1 LFGPLR
7 LSLHFINKL
16 GQFKWLNTII
26 RQKVGVFMPTVAITG
41 AGTGLGK
48 ALALEYAKNGYKVYL
63 LGRRNDPLHLVQFQ
77 IKEIGGDAEVVLC
90 DVREIAS
97 IQIAFQRIGELDV
110 FINNAGIGIFGSID
124 DYGVEDIEAT
134 LNTNVKGTILTVQ
147 ASLPLIRKSKGRI
160 LTIISTAGLRGKVNE
175 SLYCA
180 SKFAVRGF
188 TEALQQEWAQE
199 DFKITAVYMGG
210 MNTPFWK
217 KSDHVK
223 DPSRL
228 KNPEVVAKQ
237 IFDEDDGRKEI
248 LVD

>member
-1 LFGPLR
+1 
-7 LSLHFINKL
+7 
-16 GQFKWLNTII
+16 
-26 RQKVGVFMPTVAITG
+26 MPTVAITG

-48 ALALEYAKNGYKVYL
+48 ALAFEYAENGYKVYL
-63 LGRRNDPLHLVQFQ
+63 LGRRNDPLQLVQHQ
-77 IKEIGGDAEVVLC
+77 IKEKGGNAEVVLC

-134 LNTNVKGTILTVQ
+134 LNTNVKGPILTVQ

-188 TEALQQEWAQE
+188 TEALQQEWANE
-199 DFKITAVYMGG
+199 DFTITAVYMGG
-210 MNTPFWK
+210 MNTPFWN
-217 KSDHVK
+217 KSEHVK
-223 DPSRL
+223 DSSHL
-228 KNPEVVAKQ
+228 KGPEVVANQ
-237 IFDEDDGRKEI
+237 IFAEDDGRREI
-248 LVD
+248 VVDR